1 MVWLLK
7 GMAMTVLSRNIKKLA
22 FGLVFLVTVGV
33 SLAAA
38 IGAVPREF
46 STILL
51 FIPLLWAYVAL
62 SPAGMMITGAFLG
75 VIRLAVEVL
84 ESQYDTGHLNLARN
98 LLESILPLAL
108 YLVLGLV
115 FYWYRRQQQALLNRL
130 VETNTAE
137 TRDRMAGSLV
147 HDFNN
152 ILMMIL
158 GSCESME
165 KAGLSPQV
173 RKDVE
178 AMHQASL
185 QGMDLVQQMRRVA
198 PAHRARLADQ
208 DLSEVVAR
216 QMDFVQKMLPVNV
229 HVIRRSS
236 GRLPAT
242 FDKGQFLRV
251 LVNLCLNAREAMPKG
266 GVLTVSTGRRRQGS
280 KDWATLTVSDTG
292 GGIDLSL
299 MERIFEPFFTTRQHA
314 GNVGLG
320 LSIVKSIVASHGGK
334 IEVENIP
341 GSGASFTVLLPMA
354 QAEAQQPAEQLTA
367 LTG

>member
-1 MVWLLK
+1 
-7 GMAMTVLSRNIKKLA
+7 MTLLSRNIKKLA
-22 FGLVFLVTVGV
+22 FGLVFLITVGV

-38 IGAVPREF
+38 MGAAPREF

-62 SPAGMMITGAFLG
+62 SPLWMAIYGAFLG
-75 VIRLAVEVL
+75 CVRVAVEL
-84 ESQYDTGHLNLARN
+84 LQSLHATGDLNLARN
-98 LLESILPLAL
+98 LTETAFPLAL

-137 TRDRMAGSLV
+137 TRDRMAGSLM

-152 ILMMIL
+152 ILMVIL
-158 GSCESME
+158 GACESIE
-165 KAGLSPQV
+165 RTGLSPQV

-178 AMHQASL
+178 AMHQAGL
-185 QGMDLVQQMRRVA
+185 QGMDLVRQMRRVA
-198 PAHRARLADQ
+198 PAHRAQLANQ
-208 DLSEVVAR
+208 DLSDVVSG
-216 QMDFVQKMLPVNV
+216 QMHFVQKMLPVNI

-236 GRLPAT
+236 GRLPT
-242 FDKGQFLRV
+242 TIDKGQFLRV
-251 LVNLCLNAREAMPKG
+251 LMNLCLNAREAMPKG
-266 GVLTVSTGRRRQGS
+266 GVLTVSTGRRRQGG
-280 KDWATLTVSDTG
+280 KDWATLSVSDTG

-299 MERIFEPFFTTRQHA
+299 MERIFEPFFTTRQQA

-320 LSIVKSIVASHGGK
+320 LSIVKSIVDSHGGK

-341 GSGASFTVLLPMA
+341 GSGALFTVLLPMA
-354 QAEAQQPAEQLTA
+354 EVEAKQAAEEMAEATR
-367 LTG
+367 